1 MRFFSRLAATG
12 ILLAVSL
19 FAIAA
24 GEPAVEK
31 PGALE
36 VCRDLSHIAR
46 EVMQYRQKDRPM
58 SEALSKV
65 IGRIENWAKRIG
77 VEMTTQEAEEMAAP
91 MVMQAYMVSIST
103 PPFQP
108 EAITEFENEVFRGC
122 YEEWTSDSEE

>member
-12 ILLAVSL
+12 ILLAVPL

-24 GEPAVEK
+24 ADPPIEE

-36 VCRDLSHIAR
+36 VCRDLSYIAR

-65 IGRIENWAKRIG
+65 IGRIKNWAERLG
-77 VEMTTQEAEEMAAP
+77 LGMTTQEAEEMAAP
-91 MVMQAYMVSIST
+91 MVMEAYAVPIST
-103 PPFQP
+103 LPFQP
-108 EAITEFENEVFRGC
+108 EAITEFENEIFRGC
-122 YEEWTSDSEE
+122 YEEWTSDSDE